1 MSEETLHLP
10 LFPLNTVLFPGMA
23 LPLHIFEDR
32 YRLMI
37 NECLEGEQDFGVLMA
52 KSAPDREGM
61 TRAYTVGTS
70 ARITHVHRLEDG
82 RMNILTTGL
91 ERFRVLHL
99 VRTEPYIIGR
109 IEAFP
114 LEGTGSPQ
122 VTELV
127 WKAGT
132 LFVRYLRLVGEVL
145 GTTIEVE
152 STPHDASSL
161 AYLVAM
167 ALQVSMEE
175 KQELLSIPA
184 LPTLLAR
191 ESLILSREEILLKRM
206 RKAQDSNTGYVLGA
220 TQYWSLN

>member
-1 MSEETLHLP
+1 
-10 LFPLNTVLFPGMA
+10 MA

-52 KSAPDREGM
+52 KSDPDREGM
-61 TRAYTVGTS
+61 TVAYNVGTS

-114 LEGTGSPQ
+114 LEGTRSPQ
-122 VTELV
+122 VTEWV
-127 WKAGT
+127 WKAGA

-167 ALQVSMEE
+167 ALQVSLEE